1 MSDQDVQVQDL
12 LRPLSSLASDLERL
26 VERSPARLASAPV
39 ASGENTKDFGRH
51 KAFNSPV
58 RLNVGG
64 EVWTASWGMM
74 SARPG
79 SRLGRLSAASSL
91 EEALAHCD
99 GYNPLRN
106 EFFFSRR
113 SRNFAELLDFYRNGT
128 LHIRKHLM
136 RL

>member
-12 LRPLSSLASDLERL
+12 LRTLTSLASDLERL
-26 VERSPARLASAPV
+26 VERSGARLDSAP
-39 ASGENTKDFGRH
+39 ATSGDNTKDFGRH

-64 EVWTASWGMM
+64 EVFTASWGML

-79 SRLGRLSAASSL
+79 SRLGRLAAASSL

-99 GYNPLRN
+99 GYNPPRN

-113 SRNFAELLDFYRNGT
+113 SRNFGEILDFYRNGT
-128 LHIRKHLM
+128 LHIRKHLI
-136 RL
+136 R

>member
-12 LRPLSSLASDLERL
+12 LRTLSSLASDLERL
-26 VERSPARLASAPV
+26 VERSPARLD
-39 ASGENTKDFGRH
+39 SGENTKDFGRN

-64 EVWTASWGMM
+64 EVWTASWGML

-113 SRNFAELLDFYRNGT
+113 SRNFAEILDFYRNGT
-128 LHIRKHLM
+128 LHIRKHLI

>member
-12 LRPLSSLASDLERL
+12 LRTLTSLASDLERL
-26 VERSPARLASAPV
+26 VERSGARLDSAP
-39 ASGENTKDFGRH
+39 ASSGDNTKDFGRH

-64 EVWTASWGMM
+64 CVFTASWGML

-79 SRLGRLSAASSL
+79 SRLGRLAAASSL

-99 GYNPLRN
+99 GYNPPRN

-113 SRNFAELLDFYRNGT
+113 SRNFGEILDFYRNGT
-128 LHIRKHLM
+128 LHIRQHLI
-136 RL
+136 R

>member
-12 LRPLSSLASDLERL
+12 LRTLSSLASDLERL
-26 VERSPARLASAPV
+26 VEGRSPARLDSAS
-39 ASGENTKDFGRH
+39 SGENTKDFGRH

-64 EVWTASWGMM
+64 EVFISSWGML

-79 SRLGRLSAASSL
+79 SRLGRLSAASLL

-99 GYNPLRN
+99 GYNPNRN

-113 SRNFAELLDFYRNGT
+113 SRNFAEILDFYRNGT
-128 LHIRKHLM
+128 LHIRKHLI

>member
-12 LRPLSSLASDLERL
+12 LRTLSSLASDLERL
-26 VERSPARLASAPV
+26 VERSPARLD
-39 ASGENTKDFGRH
+39 SGDTKDFGRH

-64 EVWTASWGMM
+64 EVWTASWGML

-113 SRNFAELLDFYRNGT
+113 SRNFAEILDFYRNGT
-128 LHIRKHLM
+128 LHIRKHLI